1 MKMNKQYSAKKAMR
15 GFTLIELLIVMIII
29 GLLASLVGPAMFG
42 RVDSSRVTTAEAQM
56 KLLQTALD
64 TYRLDMGTYPDD
76 LDELRESDKRLWKGP
91 YFPKEIPLDPW
102 ENPYV
107 YEKTADGFA
116 LLSLGADGERGGEE
130 NDADVEL

>member
-1 MKMNKQYSAKKAMR
+1 MTMKKQDGKRRNVR

-64 TYRLDMGTYPDD
+64 TYRLDMGTYPED
-76 LDELRESDKRLWKGP
+76 LEQLRESDKRLWKGP

-107 YEKTADGFA
+107 YERTDDGYK
-116 LLSLGADGERGGEE
+116 LLSLGADGERGGEG
-130 NDADVEL
+130 NDADVTL